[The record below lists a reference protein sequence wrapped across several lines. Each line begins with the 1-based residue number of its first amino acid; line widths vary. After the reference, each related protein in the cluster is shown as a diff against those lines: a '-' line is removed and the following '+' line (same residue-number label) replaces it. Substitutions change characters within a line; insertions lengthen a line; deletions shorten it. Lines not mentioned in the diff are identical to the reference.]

1 MTEIDLAQRA
11 ADILQKNIYANIATS
26 GVDGPWNTPATALA
40 DAELNFYWSSW
51 VNAVHSKNVI
61 GNGLAFLT
69 FFDSTRARGTNNK
82 MCLYLRCEAREVT
95 DPAEAAKAAELLYPD
110 EQVDLSMF
118 LAGGIKRFYRA
129 TPTTAWLNSL
139 SERELEP
146 GTLKMRVEV
155 PLDDINRS
163 RR

>member
-82 MCLYLRCEAREVT
+82 MCLYLQCAASEVT
-95 DPAEAAKAAELLYPD
+95 DPAEARKAFELLYPD
-110 EQVDLSMF
+110 EAVELKAF
-118 LAGGIKRFYRA
+118 LDGGIKRFYKA
-129 TPTTAWLNSL
+129 TPKTAWLNSL

-146 GTLKMRVEV
+146 STLKMRVEV
-155 PLDDINRS
+155 SLADIQRLRN
-163 RR
+163 